1 MSKKLLVP
9 KLCGSSSH
17 EFALYPDENHNGIV
31 ITEVEHLELHDIYL
45 KIYPVIIKKIVKR
58 YEKSLK
64 CDLFIAE
71 AIVANAVPSLL
82 KVFFDICLN
91 LFHLTLKFEC
101 M

>member
-45 KIYPVIIKKIVKR
+45 KIYQ
-58 YEKSLK
+58 
-64 CDLFIAE
+64 
-71 AIVANAVPSLL
+71 
-82 KVFFDICLN
+82 
-91 LFHLTLKFEC
+91 
-101 M
+101 